1 MPTGIQSAVLSACYA
16 FLRPIA
22 RLLIKNGISYRE
34 FAEISKSAFVEVA
47 SEDYGIRGRKT
58 NMSRVAVMTGLSRKE
73 IKKVRESISGKTH
86 RIPSRT
92 RRPELV
98 LTIWH
103 THPEFQ
109 DSHGQPKTLPF
120 QGSDACF
127 RSLVARAGGDIPPM
141 AMLNEL
147 LRAGSVVKEGSNL
160 RVVSR
165 SYIPEPHDPLRILF
179 AGGALRDLA
188 STIVHNLESEDSEM
202 RFVERRVYSD
212 RLAMSQR
219 SRFKKLARDKSELL
233 LQDLHTWL
241 SERESNTPQVDGE
254 GITRRIGVG
263 VYFFDDSVAGDQPE
277 EVI

>member
-1 MPTGIQSAVLSACYA
+1 MPTGIQSAVLNACYA

-22 RLLIKNGISYRE
+22 RLLIKNGIGYQD
-34 FAEISKSAFVEVA
+34 FAEIAKNAFVEVA

-73 IKKVRESISGKTH
+73 IKKVRESISGGTIK
-86 RIPSRT
+86 IPHRT
-92 RRPELV
+92 RRPELL

-103 THPEFQ
+103 TEPEFQ
-109 DSHGQPKTLPF
+109 DAHGQPKIIEFDGP
-120 QGSDACF
+120 GASF
-127 RSLVARAGGDIPPM
+127 RNLVARAGGDIPPM

-147 LRAGSVVKEGSNL
+147 LRAGSVVKEGENL

-188 STIVHNLESEDSEM
+188 STIVHNLECEDAEM

-212 RLAMSQR
+212 RLPVSQR

-241 SERESNTPQVDGE
+241 SEREADTTEPASE
-254 GITRRIGVG
+254 KITRRTGVG
-263 VYFFDDSVAGDQPE
+263 VYFFDDSVAGEHPE